1 MLAATE
7 ITAKNIDPQQR
18 WIMRL
23 LPIGVT
29 IFLWN
34 FPAGLF
40 VYWITSNL
48 VTLVQ
53 NYVIYHHGPGK
64 KSPAVEAGK
73 AGSGK
78 NILTGGSAPGQNGS
92 EQRSDPPQD
101 AESRAA
107 KTAKRK
113 RRKKKK

>member
-1 MLAATE
+1 
-7 ITAKNIDPQQR
+7 
-18 WIMRL
+18 MRI
-23 LPIGVT
+23 LPIGITV
-29 IFLWN
+29 FLFN

-53 NYVIYHHGPGK
+53 NYVIYNHGPGK
-64 KSPAVEAGK
+64 KKPEDEAKKASAQAISRNGKGEESDQKSPEDAVA
-73 AGSGK
+73 
-78 NILTGGSAPGQNGS
+78 
-92 EQRSDPPQD
+92 
-101 AESRAA
+101 RAA